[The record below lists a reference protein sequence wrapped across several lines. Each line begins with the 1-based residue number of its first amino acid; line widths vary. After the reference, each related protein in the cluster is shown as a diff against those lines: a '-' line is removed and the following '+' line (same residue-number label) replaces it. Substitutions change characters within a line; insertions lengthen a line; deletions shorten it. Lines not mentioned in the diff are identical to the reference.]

1 MIFRNTGEASW
12 TQCVLWHLW
21 NVKEKNEKEKK
32 EKELLK
38 ASMSISW
45 SGSRLVFYS
54 EQTNLVLFYNPQTN
68 RPVSTSK
75 CSDNIFLNLKFL
87 SA

>member
-1 MIFRNTGEASW
+1 M

-21 NVKEKNEKEKK
+21 NVKEKKMRKKKK

-54 EQTNLVLFYNPQTN
+54 EWTNLVLFYNPQTN

-75 CSDNIFLNLKFL
+75 MLR
-87 SA
+87 